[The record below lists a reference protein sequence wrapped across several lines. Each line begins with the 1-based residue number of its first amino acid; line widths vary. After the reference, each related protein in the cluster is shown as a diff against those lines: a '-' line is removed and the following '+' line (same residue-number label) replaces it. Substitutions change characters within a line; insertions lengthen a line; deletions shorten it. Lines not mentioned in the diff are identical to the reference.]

1 MKWDEVK
8 TTNKAGIKKR
18 IRKEDT
24 RKWKE
29 ELESK
34 SSLNLYKRFKK
45 EIKEERVYDNRFSA
59 RLLGRARANTLDL
72 NDRKRFQRGDT
83 SCGLCKAEKEDLRH
97 FLLDCRELEYR
108 RNQNLLEKAKGENE
122 EETMGNLLFNMKGTD
137 LEEVKGMLW
146 KLWVAREARLP
157 AGTTARN

>member
-1 MKWDEVK
+1 MKWEEVK

-29 ELESK
+29 ELGSK

-83 SCGLCKAEKEDLRH
+83 SCGLCRAEKEDLCH
-97 FLLDCRELEYR
+97 CLLECRELEHR
-108 RNQNLLEKAKGENE
+108 RIRTLLEKAREE
-122 EETMGNLLFNMKGTD
+122 SDEETMGTLLFNMKGTD
-137 LEEVKGMLW
+137 MEEAKEML
-146 KLWVAREARLP
+146 
-157 AGTTARN
+157 